1 MNQLL
6 TFALGTLCLVLL
18 SWRALRF
25 PHSHGFYR
33 FFAAE
38 ALLALI
44 IVNASAWFADPF
56 APRQLISWL
65 LLLGSL
71 VLAVH
76 GFVLLRRLGKSRAA
90 QDGSADFAFEQT
102 TTLIRS
108 GAYQYIRHPLY
119 ASLLLATWGAFL
131 KAVTLIALLLAAGGT
146 IFLIATAL
154 AEEREN
160 LAKFGAAYVA
170 YSKSTKRFIPF
181 VV

>member
-6 TFALGTLCLVLL
+6 TFVLGTLCLVLL

-44 IVNASAWFADPF
+44 IVNAPA
-56 APRQLISWL
+56 
-65 LLLGSL
+65 
-71 VLAVH
+71 
-76 GFVLLRRLGKSRAA
+76 
-90 QDGSADFAFEQT
+90 
-102 TTLIRS
+102 
-108 GAYQYIRHPLY
+108 
-119 ASLLLATWGAFL
+119 WGAFL
-131 KAVTLIALLLAAGGT
+131 KAVTLSALLLVAGAT
-146 IFLIATAL
+146 VFLIATAL

-181 VV
+181 VISFGA